1 MSDQLH
7 MSFLIRTQSQN
18 SRCVVVIYDN
28 VRHGFVVRLCL
39 NVGELVIVGLVFQLL
54 RIMEISLLCGDG
66 FQKGVQKDKYWIEK
80 VMDEDNQNKFFQENV
95 LGEGKDKLQSF

>member
-1 MSDQLH
+1 
-7 MSFLIRTQSQN
+7 
-18 SRCVVVIYDN
+18 
-28 VRHGFVVRLCL
+28 
-39 NVGELVIVGLVFQLL
+39 
-54 RIMEISLLCGDG
+54 MEISLLCGDG